1 MASHLRSTSPARRGF
16 TLVEATIA
24 LLVVSVMMVAAM
36 SVAGQSA
43 RSRTVQQEQ
52 VRGEALA
59 RQLLSEIMQ
68 MPYQQSGVTTT
79 VLGPETG
86 ETRSSNSALP
96 YNDVDDFNGWS
107 ESPPQYAS
115 GTAIP
120 GFMGWK
126 RSAKV
131 EWLGVT
137 GTTLPIVT
145 VSLIETG
152 LKRITVTVTAPSGK
166 VTTLVGLRS
175 QYSPYEHVPSVKT
188 TYTSYMGVTV
198 QVGSDSTTASSAS
211 ADLVNQVP

>member
-1 MASHLRSTSPARRGF
+1 MTETTHSSRPARRGF
-16 TLVEATIA
+16 TLVEATIS
-24 LLVVSVMMVAAM
+24 LVVVSVMMVAAM

-68 MPYQQSGVTTT
+68 EPYQQSGATTT
-79 VLGPETG
+79 VLGPEAG
-86 ETRSSNSALP
+86 ETRST
-96 YNDVDDFNGWS
+96 YNDVDDFNGWT
-107 ESPPQYAS
+107 ESPPQFAN

-120 GFMGWK
+120 GFTGWK
-126 RSAKV
+126 RAVKV
-131 EWLGVT
+131 EWVSVT
-137 GTTLPIVT
+137 GLLSSAFA
-145 VSLIETG
+145 VSSTETG
-152 LKRITVTVTAPSGK
+152 MKRITVAVTAPSGK

-175 QYSPYEHVPSVKT
+175 QNSPYEHVPSVAT

>member
-1 MASHLRSTSPARRGF
+1 MASHLRSISRTGRGF

-68 MPYQQSGVTTT
+68 MPYQQAGVTTT

-86 ETRSSNSALP
+86 ETRST

-120 GFMGWK
+120 GFTGWK
-126 RSAKV
+126 RAAKV
-131 EWLGVT
+131 EWLSVT
-137 GTTLPIVT
+137 GTTSPT
-145 VSLIETG
+145 VATSATETG

>member
-1 MASHLRSTSPARRGF
+1 MANGLPANSSCRRGF

-68 MPYQQSGVTTT
+68 MPYQQAGATTT

-86 ETRSSNSALP
+86 ETRST

-120 GFMGWK
+120 GFTGWK
-126 RSAKV
+126 RTAKV
-131 EWLGVT
+131 EWLSVT

-152 LKRITVTVTAPSGK
+152 LKRITVTVTALSGK

-175 QYSPYEHVPSVKT
+175 KYSPFEHVPSVAT
-188 TYTSYMGVTV
+188 TYTSCMGVRV